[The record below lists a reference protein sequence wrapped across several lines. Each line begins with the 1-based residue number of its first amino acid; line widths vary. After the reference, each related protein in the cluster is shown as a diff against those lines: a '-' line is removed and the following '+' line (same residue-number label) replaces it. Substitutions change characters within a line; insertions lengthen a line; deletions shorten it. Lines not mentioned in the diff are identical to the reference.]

1 MTTLPSL
8 APALLETDADGLTP
22 EQQTAI
28 SVHLAFDAGRVWC
41 HACERLTVAGLHC
54 GECGKRHAD
63 ARPRP
68 DPKKCRAPNCET
80 YVSTRFCPSCG
91 LEAQGEIERRIA
103 EGEDRTAVI
112 AEVASRAQDG
122 VKASLAQLDAFLK
135 KHGKSAGGAAQ
146 GAGR

>member
-28 SVHLAFDAGRVWC
+28 SIHLAFDSGRVWC
-41 HACERLTVAGLHC
+41 HACERLTTAGVHC

-68 DPKKCRAPNCET
+68 DPKKCRTPDCET
-80 YVSTRFCPSCG
+80 YVVTRFCPSCG
-91 LEAQGEIERRIA
+91 AEAQGEIERRIA
-103 EGEDRTAVI
+103 EGEDRAAVI
-112 AEVASRAQDG
+112 ADVAGRAQPG
-122 VKASLAQLDAFLK
+122 VEASLAQLEAFLK
-135 KHGKSAGGAAQ
+135 KHGKNAGGGAPKAAP
-146 GAGR
+146 